1 MWSAL
6 KHPYLSTIK
15 IGYHMMAERDKL
27 VLNPTHL
34 SLLKE
39 KKKKITMHFI
49 NVKHGNGEGRLA
61 LK

>member
-15 IGYHMMAERDKL
+15 IGYHTMAERDKL
-27 VLNPTHL
+27 VINPTHL

-39 KKKKITMHFI
+39 KKNTMHSI
-49 NVKHGNGEGRLA
+49 NMKYGNGEDWH
-61 LK
+61 